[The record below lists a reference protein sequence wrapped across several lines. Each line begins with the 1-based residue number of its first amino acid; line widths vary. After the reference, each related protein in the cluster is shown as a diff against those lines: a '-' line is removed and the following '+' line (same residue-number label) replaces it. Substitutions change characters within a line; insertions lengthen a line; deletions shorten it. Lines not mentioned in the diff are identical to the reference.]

1 MATIATLEPAAVPP
15 AAINNIKEADWV
27 RPPHYPKQLE
37 AIFNPVDVDGKPARY
52 SIIEAS
58 TKAGKTRGCIAWL
71 AEQAAL
77 HGGEGRNFW
86 WVAPVYP
93 QARIAYRRMKR
104 ALTHGLIRRTSD
116 SDLEIQLINGSI
128 LQFKSG
134 EKPDNL
140 YGEDVYAAVIDEASR
155 VREDSWHA
163 VRSTLTATKGPLR
176 CIGNV
181 KGRKNWFYA
190 LARRAEHGAKD
201 MSYHKMT
208 AYDAV
213 AGGVFPESEIE
224 DARAQLPDAVF
235 RELYLAEP
243 ADDGGNPFGLDHI
256 RGCVAPM
263 SDEMP
268 FAMGVDL
275 AKSQDWSV
283 VHALDRD
290 GNTCGFDRW
299 QSPWNLTVPRVLG
312 LIGMVPTLVDETG
325 VGSPIVEQL
334 QEKSPRVEGVLFTS
348 ARKQELMVGLAS
360 AIQNREITFPP
371 GVIVDELETFEYEY
385 TRTGVR
391 YTAPEGFHDDTVI
404 ALALAVEQRRRLA
417 PNRAGVAPGGAV
429 AASPWLGV
437 DETQAL

>member
-1 MATIATLEPAAVPP
+1 MISSATLEPAPLP
-15 AAINNIKEADWV
+15 TAALVNIKKCEWV
-27 RPPHYPKQLE
+27 RPAHYPKQLE
-37 AIFNPVDVDGKPARY
+37 AIFNPKDVNGKAARY

-71 AEQAAL
+71 AEMAAL

-104 ALTHGLIRRTSD
+104 ALTGGLIARTSD
-116 SDLEIQLINGSI
+116 SDLEIQLVNGSI

-163 VRSTLTATKGPLR
+163 VRSTLTATGGPLR

-181 KGRKNWFYA
+181 KGRKNWFYG
-190 LARRAEHGAKD
+190 LARRAEHGAPG

-208 AYDAV
+208 ALDAI
-213 AGGVFPESEIE
+213 AGGIFSEAEME
-224 DARAQLPDAVF
+224 DAKAQLPEDVF

-243 ADDGGNPFGLDHI
+243 ADDGGNPFGIDHI
-256 RGCVAPM
+256 RGCIGPM
-263 SDEMP
+263 TDEMP

-312 LIGMVPTLVDETG
+312 LIGQVPTLVDETG

-334 QEKSPRVEGVLFTS
+334 QEKSPRVEGVLFT
-348 ARKQELMVGLAS
+348 APRKQELMVGLAS
-360 AIQNREITFPP
+360 AIQKREITFPP

-417 PNRAGVAPGGAV
+417 PAREGVSPGGV
-429 AASPWLGV
+429 VTASPWLGV
-437 DETQAL
+437 DEAQTL